1 MIEMIVAVSIFAI
14 TVVSLTEIFT
24 LMLNG
29 QRSAIASRNLQENMR
44 YAFEVMAKEV
54 RMAHVN
60 ASWHNVIFCPNITDG
75 KIYESGGIN
84 GTELRFKN
92 YHNEC
97 TVYSLDNGR
106 IKIERDGIW
115 GYITPDEISVSGLK
129 FLVTD
134 NYSTRQSFVTMKM
147 DIETV
152 GMKNNQNMT
161 IQTSLSS
168 RYY

>member
-29 QRSAIASRNLQENMR
+29 QRSAIASRNLQENIR

-54 RMAHVN
+54 RMARIN
-60 ASWHNVIFCPNITDG
+60 AVWHDVSSCDNITVG
-75 KIYESGGIN
+75 KIYESYSN
-84 GTELRFKN
+84 GAELRFKN

-97 TVYSLDNGR
+97 TVYSLEDGR
-106 IKIERDGIW
+106 IKIERDGVY
-115 GYITPDEISVSGLK
+115 GYITPDEIRVSDLE

-134 NYSTRQSFVTMKM
+134 NYTTRQSFVTMKM

-152 GMKNNQNMT
+152 GIKNNQNMT
-161 IQTSLSS
+161 MQTSLSS